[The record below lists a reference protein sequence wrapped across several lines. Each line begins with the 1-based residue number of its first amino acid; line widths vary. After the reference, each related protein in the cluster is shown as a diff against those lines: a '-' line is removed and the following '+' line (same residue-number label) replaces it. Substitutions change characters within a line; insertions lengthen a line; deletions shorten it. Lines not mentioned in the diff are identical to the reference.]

1 LGIGASRSSEVAV
14 KIKRAEQPKIL
25 VVDEDEQVRTS
36 IEKVLEVKQV
46 QVTTTATVDQA
57 LHLIDTEP
65 FDVLLSDLHMTETG
79 DGLAAVSA
87 MHNKNPSALT
97 LVYTGYPELRQ
108 ALDVLL
114 MQSDEVLVRPSGI
127 PWLLEPIHEKLE
139 SRESRLA
146 TNELRV
152 AAILERDVF
161 LTIIDWLDRVE
172 RDGEMTRVPLSKA
185 DRTGYLPR
193 LIVELAHRVRA
204 PRKPVA
210 KAVSEASV
218 EHGKL
223 RQLQG
228 YSISMIV
235 EESRI
240 TQVCIFETLYNSL
253 SPEDFRLVLSDA
265 KTITDECNSQL
276 KQTLASFMRQAA
288 RIAA

>member
-1 LGIGASRSSEVAV
+1 VAA
-14 KIKRAEQPKIL
+14 KIKRVEQPKIL

-36 IEKVLEVKQV
+36 IEKVLEAKQV
-46 QVTTTATVDQA
+46 QVTTTARVDQA

-108 ALDVLL
+108 ALDAILL
-114 MQSDEVLVRPSGI
+114 RSDEASANPSDI
-127 PWLLEPIHEKLE
+127 PWLHEPTHERFKGSE
-139 SRESRLA
+139 ARLA
-146 TNELRV
+146 TNEQRV

-161 LTIIDWLDRVE
+161 LTIIDWLDRAE
-172 RDGEMTRVPLSKA
+172 RDGELTRVPLSKA

-193 LIVELAHRVRA
+193 LMVELAHRLRG
-204 PRKPVA
+204 PRKPGA

-218 EHGKL
+218 EHGEL

-228 YSISMIV
+228 YSISMII
-235 EESRI
+235 EEFRI

>member
-1 LGIGASRSSEVAV
+1 VST

-25 VVDEDEQVRTS
+25 VIDDDEQVRTS
-36 IEKVLEVKQV
+36 VEKMLEVNEV
-46 QVTTTATVDQA
+46 QITTTAMVDEA

-65 FDVLLSDLHMTETG
+65 FDVLLSDLRMAEAG

-87 MHNKNPSALT
+87 MHNKNPDALT
-97 LVYTGYPELRQ
+97 LVYTGYPELKQ
-108 ALDVLL
+108 ALDAILL
-114 MQSDEVLVRPSGI
+114 RPDEASVRPSGI
-127 PWLLEPIHEKLE
+127 PWFLEPIHEKLE
-139 SRESRLA
+139 SREARRA
-146 TNELRV
+146 TNKQRV
-152 AAILERDVF
+152 GAILERDVF
-161 LTIIDWLDRVE
+161 AIIIDWLDRVE
-172 RDGEMTRVPLSKA
+172 RDSELTRVPLSKE
-185 DRTGYLPR
+185 DRSGYLPR
-193 LIVELAHRVRA
+193 LIVELAHRLRA
-204 PRKPVA
+204 LQKPGA

-235 EESRI
+235 EEFRI